1 MRGNIVLDIKVHYT
15 VIKTLC
21 YWGEMNI
28 DQQNRIENP
37 ETDPQKYAEP
47 TVDDNIA
54 KAAQWKKDS
63 LFNKRCWSNGKSMGG
78 EMDLYLNSDLIP
90 YTKILHSLKCKML
103 TIKVLE

>member
-1 MRGNIVLDIKVHYT
+1 MRGHIVLDIKVHYT

-90 YTKILHSLKCKML
+90 YTKMNSKFFIALNVKC
-103 TIKVLE
+103 

>member
-103 TIKVLE
+103 TIKVL